1 MAMKLMFFSLPL
13 FVFAGVVATMMDEM
27 AGMKKLDLPTNMPR
41 MFESE
46 RYGRWSI
53 QKEVPM
59 DGKCQMLKP
68 TDALYHNVGSMF
80 IPCESDT
87 MSGKKVVCTMFR
99 NSDSNCQDM
108 MVMFDRSHYRM
119 FDRPYEE
126 STMTSYVGGMVE
138 SVKCE
143 MIDASTEVS
152 NSNGHASS
160 MHMSQCV
167 GDKCNSNHECH
178 FNVGGHL
185 FCSEKMG
192 MTCQKARFTD
202 IGKKC
207 TEDHECREGY
217 CTEMDGDMKCMP
229 KRVLNAFCSSSAECM
244 SGTMCCEMSGEARC
258 SRDICHGQVNQD
270 VNTCFNVGM
279 DCTAQD
285 MCCSAK
291 CMFDPMLMIGQCM

>member
-1 MAMKLMFFSLPL
+1 MAMKLMFLSLPL
-13 FVFAGVVATMMDEM
+13 SVFAGVVATIMDELAEM
-27 AGMKKLDLPTNMPR
+27 RMSDLPNNMPR

-68 TDALYHNVGSMF
+68 TDAL
-80 IPCESDT
+80 
-87 MSGKKVVCTMFR
+87 

-108 MVMFDRSHYRM
+108 MVIFDRSHYRM
-119 FDRPYEE
+119 FDRPHEE
-126 STMTSYVGGMVE
+126 STMTSYIGGMVE

-143 MIDASTEVS
+143 MVDASTEVS

-217 CTEMDGDMKCMP
+217 CSEIDGDMKCMP
-229 KRVLNAFCSSSAECM
+229 KRVLNALCSSSAECM
-244 SGTMCCEMSGEARC
+244 AGTMCCEISGEARC
-258 SRDICHGQVNQD
+258 SRDICSGQGNQD
-270 VNTCFNVGM
+270 VNICFNIGR

-285 MCCSAK
+285 MCCSAN